1 VEKTASVARSFD
13 RSVPRPRL
21 VRTAVVC
28 AAFLAIYASW
38 QLARWGGA
46 SHKTLIGDLFFM
58 PINVAAV
65 VAALLAARRCKAAPR
80 VRRSWQ
86 LIAAAL
92 AFYLLGD
99 VVQTYYEAV
108 ARQKPYPSLGDLGY
122 LAFYPLALGA
132 LLRLPVTRRS
142 PRERLTLGLDCTL
155 VALSGAVPIWY
166 LSLGPTLEA
175 GGQGEIAM
183 AVSLAY
189 PLGDMVLLVGL
200 AALLLRGAPAGMRG
214 PLNLVGLGL
223 VGFVVT
229 DLIYGWV
236 TLHGSYAGGDLVD
249 AGWMVSLAFFA
260 LAATAQPRTDVTGE
274 AAPVAVARQRASWL
288 PYVGLVANLAI
299 IVHAQRHL
307 NTTMLV
313 VYAAVAVLVAL
324 VSVRQLV
331 VQSELLEAQRALR
344 EAQADRAKLLDR
356 TISRGE
362 EERVRIAAEL
372 HDGPVQRLAALGY
385 LLERSAR
392 LTRRGDGGGLALVD
406 EALTELSGEVNGLRR
421 LMADL
426 RPPVLDESGLENALR
441 DHLATV
447 FRQTSVTFELVG
459 GLGAARLSADTET
472 VLYRVAQEA
481 LLNAARH
488 ASATNVRVRIE
499 RAGASVVLSIDD
511 DGVAFTHEQARA
523 RLRDG
528 HFGLVG
534 MRERIELGGGS
545 WQLDSSPGRGTR
557 ITATLPDDSAASAP
571 LAPGSDLELGVPA

>member
-1 VEKTASVARSFD
+1 MAASVARPFD
-13 RSVPRPRL
+13 RSVTRRRL
-21 VRTAVVC
+21 VQAAVVC

-38 QLARWGGA
+38 QLARWGGS
-46 SHKTLIGDLFFM
+46 SHQTLIGDLFFM

-65 VAALLAARRCKAAPR
+65 LAALLAARRCKATHR

-86 LIAAAL
+86 LIALAL

-99 VVQTYYEAV
+99 VVQTYYEVV
-108 ARQKPYPSLGDLGY
+108 AREKPYPSLGDLGY

-200 AALLLRGAPAGMRG
+200 AALLLRGAPAGMRSS
-214 PLNLVGLGL
+214 LNLVGLGL

-229 DLIYGWV
+229 DLIYGWI

-249 AGWMVSLAFFA
+249 AGWMVSLGLFG
-260 LAATAQPRTDVTGE
+260 LAATAQPRTEVTGE
-274 AAPVAVARQRASWL
+274 AAPVAVRRQRASWL
-288 PYVGLVANLAI
+288 PYVGLVANLGI
-299 IVHAQRHL
+299 IVHSQRHL

-344 EAQADRAKLLDR
+344 EAQADRAMLLDR
-356 TISRGE
+356 TLSSGE

-392 LTRRGDGGGLALVD
+392 LTRRGDDGGLALVD
-406 EALTELSGEVNGLRR
+406 EALTELSVEVNGLRR

-441 DHLATV
+441 DYLATV
-447 FRQTSVTFELVG
+447 FRQTGVTFELVG

-488 ASATNVRVRIE
+488 ASATDVSVRIE
-499 RAGASVVLSIDD
+499 RSGASVVLSIDD
-511 DGVAFTHEQARA
+511 DGVGFTHEQARA

-545 WQLDSSPGRGTR
+545 WQLDSSPGHGTR
-557 ITATLPDDSAASAP
+557 ITAMLPDDSAVSAP
-571 LAPGSDLELGVPA
+571 LAPGPDVELGVPA